1 MSGLLSYPH
10 QKSYS
15 FGSIFATVCVDKISF
30 ESGHE
35 SRLDTSFSGGE
46 VYQ

>member
-1 MSGLLSYPH
+1 MSGLLSYPDS
-10 QKSYS
+10 KIYSY
-15 FGSIFATVCVDKISF
+15 GSIFATVCVDEIRF

-35 SRLDTSFSGGE
+35 CRLDTSFSGGE